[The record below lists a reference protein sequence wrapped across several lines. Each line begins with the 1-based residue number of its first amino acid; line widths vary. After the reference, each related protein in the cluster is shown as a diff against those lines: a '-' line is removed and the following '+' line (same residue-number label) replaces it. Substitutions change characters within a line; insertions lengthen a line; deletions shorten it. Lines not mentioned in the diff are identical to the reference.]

1 MLVKVETLELALE
14 LYDAG
19 LLRWYDG
26 DMWSYANRYGKPE
39 QMHVGKHT
47 FVELED

>member
-1 MLVKVETLELALE
+1 MLVKVETLELALG

-26 DMWSYANRYGKPE
+26 DVWSYANHYGKPE
-39 QMHVGKHT
+39 QHHVGRFT
-47 FVELED
+47 FIELEE

>member
-26 DMWSYANRYGKPE
+26 DVWSRAHHYGKPE
-39 QMHVGKHT
+39 QMHVGSGT
-47 FVELED
+47 FVELEE

>member
-1 MLVKVETLELALE
+1 MLVKVESSELALE

-26 DMWSYANRYGKPE
+26 DVWSSAHHYGEPE
-39 QMHVGKHT
+39 QVNVGKHT